1 MGRTKQT
8 LVAVAFTLVSCTA
21 QVMPAATPADQ
32 VTTLRVYA
40 TTATAPLL
48 YNLTSTYRQLNVDT
62 VFELATGSYQT
73 MVDKV
78 LRDEGAYFLSHH
90 LPDDIDS
97 PQSRLWAA
105 PIGQD
110 ALTMIVHPSNPVTNL
125 TTEQLRAL
133 YQGQL
138 ERWDSVGGDAR
149 TVRVIT
155 RDAGS
160 GLRAEFQ
167 MLVMGERET
176 TPAAQVVPTDSAM
189 AETVAAQS
197 GAIGYVSLSALNPN
211 VRALSIDGI
220 APNADTVYDS
230 TYPLRTTI
238 YIVGRAEP
246 LDDYPAL
253 RAFIGW
259 VQSPA
264 GQAIVAQ
271 GYSPLLRP

>member
-8 LVAVAFTLVSCTA
+8 LAAVAFTLVSCTA

-48 YNLTSTYRQLNVDT
+48 YNLTSTYRQLNADT
-62 VFELATGSYQT
+62 VFELATGSYRT
-73 MVDKV
+73 MVDRV
-78 LRDEGAYFLSHH
+78 LREDGAYFFSHH

-97 PQSRLWAA
+97 PQSQLWAA
-105 PIGQD
+105 PVGQD
-110 ALTMIVHPSNPVTNL
+110 ALSLIVYPSNPVTNI
-125 TTEQLRAL
+125 TTEQLRFV
-133 YQGQL
+133 YQGHL
-138 ERWDSVGGDAR
+138 DRWDGVGGDGR
-149 TVRVIT
+149 TINVIT
-155 RDAGS
+155 RDAAS

-167 MLVMGERET
+167 MLVMGQRET
-176 TPAAQVVPTDSAM
+176 TPTAQVVPTDSAM
-189 AETVAAQS
+189 VETVSRQP
-197 GAIGYVSLSALNPN
+197 GAIGYVSMSALNPS

-220 APNADTVYDS
+220 APSADSVYDS

-238 YIVGRAEP
+238 YIVGRSEP
-246 LDDYPAL
+246 LDDYPAM

-259 VQSPA
+259 VQSPS

-271 GYSPLLRP
+271 GYAPLLRP